1 MKNNQIGIIG
11 VGYWGTNITNVLYK
25 LNVKQIFCYDKN
37 KENLKEIKKFP
48 RVKIFENLTDFLKL
62 NLDGIVICVDTK
74 YHFSIAR
81 KCLLSG
87 FNIFVEKPVT

>member
-37 KENLKEIKKFP
+37 KENLKRNKKKKFP
-48 RVKIFENLTDFLKL
+48 RVKIFENLTDFLK
-62 NLDGIVICVDTK
+62 T
-74 YHFSIAR
+74 
-81 KCLLSG
+81 
-87 FNIFVEKPVT
+87 